1 MKTII
6 DKKFQNIIN
15 YFLKKKKNKIY
26 KIFYFLFK
34 NFIKGP
40 FIMNFEDYKFFSY
53 PQKKNLSRWMLKNLR
68 PWDSDTIN
76 LINNLLGNY
85 KSLFVDCGVNYGAYS
100 IPISKKKNT
109 TVISF
114 DPSRRALS
122 ELKNNI
128 KLNNS
133 KNIKY
138 YNCGISDSVSKPFFS
153 DNLDNFKNSGE
164 YSFTRLQTSYK
175 VDTTTLDFFFKKI
188 NLNIYKIIIIKLD
201 IEGYEFNALLGMKKI
216 LLNNNVIIFFEF
228 SRMLINK
235 KNFSFRKFKIFVDQ
249 CNLTILDLSLNKINI
264 KNILHRF
271 SKLEKKR
278 NTIGD
283 YILVNKSSINL
294 KRLESVYTIKGIKGS
309 NPFFSAK

>member
-6 DKKFQNIIN
+6 DKKFQEIIN
-15 YFLKKKKNKIY
+15 YFLKKNKNKIY

-40 FIMNFEDYKFFSY
+40 FILNFEDYKFFSY

-138 YNCGISDSVSKPFFS
+138 YNYGISDSVSKSFFS
-153 DNLDNFKNSGE
+153 DNIDNFKNSGE
-164 YSFTRLQTSYK
+164 YSFARLQTSYK
-175 VDTTTLDFFFKKI
+175 VDTTTLDFFFKRL

-235 KNFSFRKFKIFVDQ
+235 KNFSFKKFKIFVDQ

-264 KNILHRF
+264 KDILHKF

-283 YILVNKSSINL
+283 YILVNKSSINF
-294 KRLESVYTIKGIKGS
+294 KSLEAMYTIKGIKAS
-309 NPFFSAK
+309 NPFLFSK

>member
-1 MKTII
+1 MYYKNKNMKVII
-6 DKKFQNIIN
+6 DKKFQVLIN
-15 YFLKKKKNKIY
+15 YFLKKKLNKFY
-26 KIFYFLFK
+26 KIFFFFFK

-40 FIMNFEDYKFFSY
+40 FILDFEDYKFFSY

-68 PWDSDTIN
+68 PWDFDTIN
-76 LINNLLGNY
+76 LINNLLGND

-114 DPSRRALS
+114 DPSKRALS
-122 ELKNNI
+122 EFKNNI

-138 YNCGISDSVSKPFFS
+138 YNYGISDSISKSFFS
-153 DNLDNFKNSGE
+153 DNLNNFKNSGE
-164 YSFTRLQTSYK
+164 YSFARTQSSYK
-175 VDTTTLDFFFKKI
+175 VSTTTLDSFFKSF

-216 LLNNNVIIFFEF
+216 LLNYNVIVFFEF

-235 KNFSFRKFKIFVDQ
+235 KKFNFKKFKKFLDR
-249 CNLTILDLSLNKINI
+249 CNLKILDLSLNKINI
-264 KNILHRF
+264 KDLLYKF

-283 YILVNKSSINL
+283 YILVNKSFNNI
-294 KRLESVYTIKGIKGS
+294 IKISK
-309 NPFFSAK
+309 

>member
-6 DKKFQNIIN
+6 DKKFQEIIN
-15 YFLKKKKNKIY
+15 YFLKKNKNKIY

-40 FIMNFEDYKFFSY
+40 FILNFEDYKFFSY
-53 PQKKNLSRWMLKNLR
+53 PQKKNLSRWMLKKLR

-138 YNCGISDSVSKPFFS
+138 YNYGISDSVSKSFFS
-153 DNLDNFKNSGE
+153 DNIDNFKNSGE
-164 YSFTRLQTSYK
+164 YSFARLQTSYK
-175 VDTTTLDFFFKKI
+175 VDTTTLDFFFKRL

-235 KNFSFRKFKIFVDQ
+235 KNFSFKKFKIFVDQ

-264 KNILHRF
+264 KDILHKF

-283 YILVNKSSINL
+283 YILVNKSSINF
-294 KRLESVYTIKGIKGS
+294 KSLETMYTIKGIKAS
-309 NPFFSAK
+309 NPFLFSK

>member
-1 MKTII
+1 
-6 DKKFQNIIN
+6 
-15 YFLKKKKNKIY
+15 
-26 KIFYFLFK
+26 
-34 NFIKGP
+34 
-40 FIMNFEDYKFFSY
+40 MNFEDYKFFSY

-138 YNCGISDSVSKPFFS
+138 YNYGISDSVSKPFFS

-264 KNILHRF
+264 KNILHMF

-283 YILVNKSSINL
+283 YILVNKSSIIL

-309 NPFFSAK
+309 NPFLSAK

>member
-6 DKKFQNIIN
+6 DKKFQDIIN

-138 YNCGISDSVSKPFFS
+138 YNYGISDSVSKLFFS

-264 KNILHRF
+264 KNILHMF

-309 NPFFSAK
+309 NPFLSAK

>member
-6 DKKFQNIIN
+6 DKKFQDIIN

-138 YNCGISDSVSKPFFS
+138 YNYGISDSVSNPFFS

-271 SKLEKKR
+271 SKLEKKK

-294 KRLESVYTIKGIKGS
+294 KRLESMYTIKGIKGS
-309 NPFFSAK
+309 NPFLSAK

>member
-6 DKKFQNIIN
+6 DKKFQDIIN

-138 YNCGISDSVSKPFFS
+138 YNYGISDSVSNPFFS

-271 SKLEKKR
+271 SKLEKKK

-283 YILVNKSSINL
+283 YILVNKSFNNI
-294 KRLESVYTIKGIKGS
+294 IKLSK
-309 NPFFSAK
+309 